1 MRADAGMRAIRRWLG
16 MAGVAG
22 LIGAV
27 CFAQADVAGSADH
40 PMLSRYPNSR
50 IAEYEKNY
58 NAVEMMVAGA
68 PGTQPKK
75 TTIEGEVTRIRY
87 FHNDPKNQPSALQ
100 VLRNYQN
107 AVKSIGGKVVFERL
121 PRPNDGGETVM
132 TAQSGG
138 KEVWVRV
145 RPEIFSA
152 PTQSYVLQIVERE
165 AMQQAV
171 TAAKLLEDLNKQ
183 GFATLYLNF
192 DTNKWDIRPQDQAT
206 LDEVAAALKQTPAMR
221 VRIEGHTDNAGQA
234 EANKVLSERRA
245 RSVMEALTAR
255 GVAAGRMTAEGFG
268 QERPVADN
276 RTEEGRAKNRRVEL
290 VKQ

>member
-1 MRADAGMRAIRRWLG
+1 
-16 MAGVAG
+16 
-22 LIGAV
+22 
-27 CFAQADVAGSADH
+27 
-40 PMLSRYPNSR
+40 
-50 IAEYEKNY
+50 
-58 NAVEMMVAGA
+58 
-68 PGTQPKK
+68 
-75 TTIEGEVTRIRY
+75 
-87 FHNDPKNQPSALQ
+87 
-100 VLRNYQN
+100 
-107 AVKSIGGKVVFERL
+107 
-121 PRPNDGGETVM
+121 M